1 MATCVCVRVCICV
14 WCVCMRMCV
23 YQGLVDVE
31 ALQTLVANEA
41 LFMRYVRTSVGVYV
55 FVMY

>member
-1 MATCVCVRVCICV
+1 MRAYVCVS
-14 WCVCMRMCV
+14 
-23 YQGLVDVE
+23 GLVDVE